1 MKNLINKKNIFVV
14 GLTLCSL
21 SFVHA
26 SESKATPFS
35 NTFKVSKSKNKK
47 DCVDCFATIPTKGTS
62 SNKIENKNLKKEK
75 VYEYDDSK
83 ASSSNY
89 VKDTNG
95 YDYQVSDADAYKE
108 HTSGVK
114 KKSKV
119 ILYEDNIASTP
130 KSKVYSN
137 EIAIQVGAFR
147 RYAGAK
153 VYAKKYAL
161 LSSRYKVEIQAGA
174 KDNKPLYRVRIEGF
188 SSKRKAREFKRKYSL
203 TGAFLVLK

>member
-1 MKNLINKKNIFVV
+1 MKTLINKKNIFVV
-14 GLTLCSL
+14 SLTLCSI

-26 SESKATPFS
+26 SESKTTSFS
-35 NTFKVSKSKNKK
+35 NNFKISKSKNKE
-47 DCVDCFATIPTKGTS
+47 DCVDCFASIPSKGTS
-62 SNKIENKNLKKEK
+62 SNKSENKNLEKEK

-83 ASSSNY
+83 ASSENY
-89 VKDTNG
+89 VKDNNG
-95 YDYQVSDADAYKE
+95 YDYKVSKADAYKE
-108 HTSGVK
+108 HASGVK

-119 ILYEDNIASTP
+119 ILYDNNTVSAS
-130 KSKVYSN
+130 KSKVYSD

-188 SSKRKAREFKRKYSL
+188 SSEYKAREFKKKYSL
-203 TGAFLVLK
+203 SGAFLVLN